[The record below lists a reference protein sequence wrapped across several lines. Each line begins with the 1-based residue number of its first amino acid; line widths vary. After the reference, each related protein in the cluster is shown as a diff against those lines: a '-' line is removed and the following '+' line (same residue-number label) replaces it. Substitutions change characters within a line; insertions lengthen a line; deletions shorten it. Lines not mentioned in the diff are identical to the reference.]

1 MVRSASLTMAY
12 IIQIKFGFE
21 QRMDSIVAA
30 EAACAACAAN
40 KGDFFRVDRLD
51 RPDGGLLI
59 YCVYEIKIDSFLQV
73 KQE

>member
-1 MVRSASLTMAY
+1 
-12 IIQIKFGFE
+12 
-21 QRMDSIVAA
+21 MDSIVAA

-40 KGDFFRVDRLD
+40 KGDFFRVDRLA